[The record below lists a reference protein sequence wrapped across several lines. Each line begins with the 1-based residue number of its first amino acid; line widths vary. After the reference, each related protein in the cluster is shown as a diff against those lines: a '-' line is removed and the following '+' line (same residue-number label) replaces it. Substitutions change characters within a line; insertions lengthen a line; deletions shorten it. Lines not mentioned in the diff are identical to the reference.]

1 MEPRSYDVVLTMP
14 IAGTSR
20 PAIWRRA
27 ITTVF
32 AVLVCALLLALFFLR
47 YDVSQHFD
55 RMRRATASALVWT
68 TAQFEVDAARFATS
82 FATMHGADPTLLSP
96 DVLRR
101 WHALQTR
108 YRVLTAGV
116 VYQELQ
122 GNPNTAEMLPGL
134 ANDLAGLGDL
144 LEGPTARPL
153 EHYDAIIALTAELQV
168 TAHRLAVLTNTNA
181 AAKDERARESL
192 AALIDRLAL
201 VRLALGIVLAL
212 GMVVLFLQQRRL
224 KRLAKELVRAKFQ
237 AEEANRAKTD
247 FLAHMSHEFRT
258 PLNAI
263 IGFSDLMKAEVYGP
277 VAPARYKD
285 YVGDISDAGMHLLG
299 LIDKVLD
306 VAKIEA
312 GKVEPRPQPVDI
324 PDLLK
329 TCAAQ
334 IQQPLDARRLTLSM
348 QLPAELPT
356 VVADPQHLRQIM
368 LNLLSNAVKFT
379 LAGGEV
385 SIGAGCIAANDDAN
399 KGGAPGIEIWVRDTG
414 IGIAPADIA
423 KALSPFGQVR
433 TNATTAQQGT
443 GLGLP
448 ITKSLTE
455 LNGGRFEIES
465 APGKGTRVSIHFP
478 AEKLAA

>member
-1 MEPRSYDVVLTMP
+1 MP
-14 IAGTSR
+14 AIGTST
-20 PAIWRRA
+20 PPIWKRA
-27 ITTVF
+27 ITVVF
-32 AVLVCALLLALFFLR
+32 AMLVCGLLLALLILR
-47 YDVSQHFD
+47 DDISQHFD
-55 RMRRATASALVWT
+55 RLRRATAGALIWN
-68 TAQFEVDAARFATS
+68 TAQFEVDAARFGTS
-82 FATMHGADPTLLSP
+82 FATMHGADPALLPP

-101 WHALQTR
+101 WHALETR
-108 YRVLTAGV
+108 YQVLTAGLV
-116 VYQELQ
+116 HESLLA
-122 GNPNTAEMLPGL
+122 NPNTAALLPALGE
-134 ANDLAGLGDL
+134 DLAKLRDL
-144 LEGPTARPL
+144 LEGPGARPL
-153 EHYDAIIALTAELQV
+153 ERYDAIIALTASLQV
-168 TAHRLAVLTNTNA
+168 KAHRLAVLTTTGA
-181 AAKDERARESL
+181 ATKDEETRESL
-192 AALIDRLAL
+192 AALIDRLSL
-201 VRLALGIVLAL
+201 VRFALGIVLAI

-263 IGFSDLMKAEVYGP
+263 IGFSDLMKAEIYGP
-277 VAPARYKD
+277 MAPARYKD
-285 YVGDISDAGMHLLG
+285 YVGDISDAGTHLLG

-334 IQQPLDARRLTLSM
+334 IQQPLDARQLTLNM
-348 QLPAELPT
+348 QLATELPP

-385 SIGAGCIAANDDAN
+385 SIGANRIPANDDA
-399 KGGAPGIEIWVRDTG
+399 APGIEIWVKDTG
-414 IGIAPADIA
+414 IGIAPSDIA

-465 APGKGTRVSIHFP
+465 APGKGTKVSIHFP
-478 AEKLAA
+478 AGKLAA

>member
-1 MEPRSYDVVLTMP
+1 MP
-14 IAGTSR
+14 AVSTLK
-20 PAIWRRA
+20 PALWKRA
-27 ITTVF
+27 TTAVF
-32 AVLVCALLLALFFLR
+32 AVLVCGLLLALLFLR
-47 YDVSQHFD
+47 DDVSQHFD
-55 RMRRATASALVWT
+55 RMRRATAGALIWN
-68 TAQFEVDAARFATS
+68 TAQFEVDAARFGTS
-82 FATMHGADPTLLSP
+82 FAAMHATDPALLP
-96 DVLRR
+96 PEVLRR

-108 YRVLTAGV
+108 YQVITAGL
-116 VYQELQ
+116 VYQELIS
-122 GNPNTAEMLPGL
+122 NPNTAAMLPGL
-134 ANDLAGLGDL
+134 GEDLARIGDL
-144 LEGPTARPL
+144 LEGASARPL
-153 EHYDAIIALTAELQV
+153 EQYDAVIALTAALQIK
-168 TAHRLAVLTNTNA
+168 AHRLAVLTNTNA
-181 AAKDERARESL
+181 AAKDERVRESL
-192 AALIDRLAL
+192 AALIDRLSL
-201 VRLALGIVLAL
+201 VRFALGIVLAI
-212 GMVVLFLQQRRL
+212 GMIVLFLQQRRL

-263 IGFSDLMKAEVYGP
+263 IGFSDLMRAEVYGP
-277 VAPARYKD
+277 MTPPRYKD
-285 YVGDISDAGMHLLG
+285 YVGDISDAGTHLLG

-329 TCAAQ
+329 TCADL
-334 IQQPLDARRLTLSM
+334 IQQPLGARQLTLNM
-348 QLPAELPT
+348 QLPTELPP

-385 SIGAGCIAANDDAN
+385 SIGASRIAANDDQS
-399 KGGAPGIEIWVRDTG
+399 PGIEIWVRDTG
-414 IGIAPADIA
+414 IGIAASDIA

-455 LNGGRFEIES
+455 LNGGRFQIES
-465 APGKGTRVSIHFP
+465 APGKGTKVSIHFP

>member
-1 MEPRSYDVVLTMP
+1 MP
-14 IAGTSR
+14 AASTLK
-20 PAIWRRA
+20 PTFWKNT
-27 ITTVF
+27 ITAVF
-32 AVLVCALLLALFFLR
+32 AVLVCGLLLALLFLR
-47 YDVSQHFD
+47 DDVSQHFD
-55 RMRRATASALVWT
+55 RMRRATAGALIWN
-68 TAQFEVDAARFATS
+68 TAQFEVDIARFGTS
-82 FATMHGADPTLLSP
+82 FATMHGANPAVLPP

-101 WHALQTR
+101 WRALQTR
-108 YRVLTAGV
+108 YQVLNAGLV
-116 VYQELQ
+116 HRELV
-122 GNPNTAEMLPGL
+122 GNPNTAQMLPDLG
-134 ANDLAGLGDL
+134 ADLAKLADL
-144 LEGPTARPL
+144 LEGPNAKPL
-153 EHYDAIIALTAELQV
+153 ERYDAIVALTAGLQV
-168 TAHRLAVLTNTNA
+168 KAHRLAVLTNTNA
-181 AAKDERARESL
+181 GAKDEQARESL
-192 AALIDRLAL
+192 AALIDRLSL
-201 VRLALGIVLAL
+201 VRFALGIVLAI

-263 IGFSDLMKAEVYGP
+263 IGFSDLMKAEVFGP
-277 VAPARYKD
+277 VSPPRYKD
-285 YVGDISDAGMHLLG
+285 YVSDISDAGTHLLG

-312 GKVEPRPQPVDI
+312 GKVEPRPQPIDI

-329 TCAAQ
+329 TCADL
-334 IQQPLDARRLTLSM
+334 IQQPLDARQLTLNM
-348 QLPAELPT
+348 QLPSELPA

-385 SIGAGCIAANDDAN
+385 SIGAARIAANDHA
-399 KGGAPGIEIWVRDTG
+399 APGIEIWVKDNG
-414 IGIAPADIA
+414 VGIAPSDIA
-423 KALSPFGQVR
+423 KALAPFGQVR

-465 APGKGTRVSIHFP
+465 APGKGTKVSIHFP
-478 AEKLAA
+478 VAKLAA

>member
-1 MEPRSYDVVLTMP
+1 MPASSTLT
-14 IAGTSR
+14 
-20 PAIWRRA
+20 PAVWKRA
-27 ITTVF
+27 ITVVF
-32 AVLVCALLLALFFLR
+32 AVLVCGLLLALLILR
-47 YDVSQHFD
+47 DDVSQHFD
-55 RMRRATASALVWT
+55 RMRRATAGALIWN
-68 TAQFEVDAARFATS
+68 TAQFEVDAARFGTS
-82 FATMHGADPTLLSP
+82 FATMHGADPALLPP

-101 WHALQTR
+101 WRALQAR
-108 YRVLTAGV
+108 YQVLIAGV
-116 VYQELQ
+116 VHESLVA
-122 GNPNTAEMLPGL
+122 NPNTAAMLPALG
-134 ANDLAGLGDL
+134 ADLGQLRDL
-144 LEGPTARPL
+144 LEGPNARPL
-153 EHYDAIIALTAELQV
+153 EQYDTIVALTAALQV
-168 TAHRLAVLTNTNA
+168 KAHRLAVLTTTGA
-181 AAKDERARESL
+181 ATKDEQARESL
-192 AALIDRLAL
+192 AALIDRLSL
-201 VRLALGIVLAL
+201 VRFALGIVLAM
-212 GMVVLFLQQRRL
+212 GMIVLFLQQRRL

-237 AEEANRAKTD
+237 AEDANRAKTD

-263 IGFSDLMKAEVYGP
+263 IGFSDLMKAEIFGP
-277 VAPARYKD
+277 VTPPRYKD
-285 YVGDISDAGMHLLG
+285 YVGDISDAGTHLLG

-312 GKVEPRPQPVDI
+312 GKVEPRPQPIDI

-329 TCAAQ
+329 TCADL
-334 IQQPLDARRLTLSM
+334 IQQPLDARQLTLSM
-348 QLPAELPT
+348 QLPPELPP

-385 SIGAGCIAANDDAN
+385 SIGATRIAANDHAKN
-399 KGGAPGIEIWVRDTG
+399 GAAPGIEIWVKDNG
-414 IGIAPADIA
+414 IGIAAADIA

-465 APGKGTRVSIHFP
+465 ALGKGTKVSIHFP
-478 AEKLAA
+478 AGKLAA